1 LTSAGV
7 RSSLTLD
14 STQEGIVRRLTELW
28 PPKRGKKPPRV
39 VYVGSYEDK
48 LSRIR
53 AMRVDPD
60 DDGRTSEDVS
70 RERAYRRGIYGGGPP
85 SRLID

>member
-14 STQEGIVRRLTELW
+14 STQEEGVRRLTELW
-28 PPKRGKKPPRV
+28 PPKQVKNPPRV

-48 LSRIR
+48 LSRIA
-53 AMRVDPD
+53 AMRIDPD
-60 DDGRTSEDVS
+60 DDGRTREDVARQS
-70 RERAYRRGIYGGGPP
+70 AERRGRYRGGG
-85 SRLID
+85 RC